1 MDALLTL
8 AETATRLDVSRPYAV
23 MLCDAG
29 QLGEVTLECG
39 RRRVRASAVEAYVA
53 ARAQEHEGA
62 PSPRETGIAAGLY
75 AHPDSH
81 YRTSR
86 PWPLEPT

>member
-8 AETATRLDVSRPYAV
+8 AEAATRLDVSRPYAV

-53 ARAQEHEGA
+53 ARVREREGA
-62 PSPRETGIAAGLY
+62 PSPREAGIAAGLY

-86 PWPLEPT
+86 PRPLEPT

>member
-8 AETATRLDVSRPYAV
+8 TEVAACLDVSRAYAV

-39 RRRVRASAVEAYVA
+39 RRRVRASAAAAYVA
-53 ARAQEHEGA
+53 ARAREHEGA
-62 PSPRETGIAAGLY
+62 LSPREAGIAAGLY
-75 AHPDSH
+75 DHPDSH
-81 YRTSR
+81 YCTSR